1 MIHQFSRRVFLMGI
15 GGGAVS
21 ASLVWGVRESVRR
34 PLPPGDHAVLA
45 ACCAYAE
52 HDGWL
57 VTTEDKAHL
66 RHAVTYR
73 SGWHPLELNRTRAWR
88 WTHQSATL
96 SFPNP
101 RVDIRFHLDYEGRP
115 SLFASAPRRATLSIG
130 DRVLHSFVVDAAR
143 RNQLAV
149 SLPAAELG
157 ADDVTELQLTVDRT
171 FVPAELV
178 PRLTDR
184 RRLGILVLQA
194 SIETAAV
201 HPSQSP

>member
-1 MIHQFSRRVFLMGI
+1 MKAGQVSSRARLEGPR
-15 GGGAVS
+15 S
-21 ASLVWGVRESVRR
+21 ASATGCCT
-34 PLPPGDHAVLA
+34 PL
-45 ACCAYAE
+45 
-52 HDGWL
+52 
-57 VTTEDKAHL
+57 
-66 RHAVTYR
+66 
-73 SGWHPLELNRTRAWR
+73 S
-88 WTHQSATL
+88 WT
-96 SFPNP
+96 
-101 RVDIRFHLDYEGRP
+101 
-115 SLFASAPRRATLSIG
+115 
-130 DRVLHSFVVDAAR
+130 AAR

-178 PRLTDR
+178 PRSTDR